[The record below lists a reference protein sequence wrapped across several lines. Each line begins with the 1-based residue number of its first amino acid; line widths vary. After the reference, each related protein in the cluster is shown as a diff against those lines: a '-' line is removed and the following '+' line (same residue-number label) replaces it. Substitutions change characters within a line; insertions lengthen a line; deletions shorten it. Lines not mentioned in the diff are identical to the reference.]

1 MPAFLAGTIKGDG
14 PFDFTDH
21 VLRAIEQLGI
31 DALAAIGGDD
41 TLSYALRLHDEG
53 VPVIAIP
60 KTMDNDVHGTDYC
73 IGFSTAVTR
82 GVQFIHNLRTSAGS
96 HERIAVVELFGRY
109 SGETSLITAYLAG
122 VDRAII
128 SEVPFDIHHLAE
140 LMLHDKAQNPSRY
153 AMPTVS
159 EGATAT
165 SGELVLGEA
174 DAYGHRKLGG
184 IGLLLGE
191 ALAERTGEDIIYQQ
205 LAYLMRSGSPDS
217 LDLMV
222 ATNYVVMAAD
232 LALEGD
238 TGGMVSSATELHDG
252 SDLRYSRGRQAGRRG
267 RALRRPRVQAE
278 GPARPRQAHVPL
290 LTMAALGVLTGGGD
304 CPGST
309 RRSAQSC
316 AERLRAGTRSS
327 ASATVSAG
335 WPTKK
340 PSRSTGIRSRG
351 SSPAAG
357 PYLARPATTA
367 SVRNTAWSLP
377 SRRRACS
384 SSMASS
390 RSAARERCGSLIA
403 SSRSTGFP
411 SSASRRR
418 STTTSPTDVTIG
430 FRHRRAYLHGSDR
443 PAAPPSP
450 TTASWSSRSWA
461 EAQAGSQPPRG
472 SREAPT

>member
-1 MPAFLAGTIKGDG
+1 MRLAVLTGGGDVPGLNPCIKAFVTRVNAAGHEVVGIRRGWAGLLECDPDDRGSVDENVQRLDFTSVRTIDRTGGTMLHTSRTNPANVRPDDVPAFLAGTIKGDG

-153 AMPTVS
+153 AMLTVS

-165 SGELVLGEA
+165 SGELVLSGEA

-191 ALAERTGEDIIYQQ
+191 ALKERTGEDIIYQQ

-222 ATNYVVMAAD
+222 ATNYAVMAAD

-238 TGGMVSSATELHDG
+238 TGRMVSLRNGSYTTVPISATREGVKRVDVDELYDVHE
-252 SDLRYSRGRQAGRRG
+252 Y
-267 RALRRPRVQAE
+267 RPKVR
-278 GPARPRQAHVPL
+278 HV
-290 LTMAALGVLTGGGD
+290 LG
-304 CPGST
+304 
-309 RRSAQSC
+309 
-316 AERLRAGTRSS
+316 
-327 ASATVSAG
+327 
-335 WPTKK
+335 K
-340 PSRSTGIRSRG
+340 PMFL
-351 SSPAAG
+351 
-357 PYLARPATTA
+357 Y
-367 SVRNTAWSLP
+367 
-377 SRRRACS
+377 
-384 SSMASS
+384 
-390 RSAARERCGSLIA
+390 
-403 SSRSTGFP
+403 
-411 SSASRRR
+411 
-418 STTTSPTDVTIG
+418 
-430 FRHRRAYLHGSDR
+430 
-443 PAAPPSP
+443 
-450 TTASWSSRSWA
+450 
-461 EAQAGSQPPRG
+461 
-472 SREAPT
+472 